1 MFKPDVDNL
10 ANLCGAGT
18 FSCMRG
24 LVNATRIPALLVASA
39 LLAGCATL
47 FDDPDDIPFENEAP
61 RTPTPVVSTP
71 AATPTASTTT
81 TTTEVEEFARDPNLN
96 LNDPD
101 AYVLGNGDSISI
113 LVFDETDLTMDAQIG
128 DSGEINYSYLGALQ
142 VSGKTPVQLERE
154 ITSALKD
161 GFLVNPSVNV
171 TIKEYRPFFITG
183 EVGRPG
189 SYSYQPGLT
198 LEKAI
203 SIAGGLTDRASSRR
217 MYVVRA
223 DAPNQDDKKRLKM
236 SSPVG
241 PGDVIEISEGFF

>member
-1 MFKPDVDNL
+1 MHRFVNI
-10 ANLCGAGT
+10 
-18 FSCMRG
+18 MR
-24 LVNATRIPALLVASA
+24 LPALLLGSM

-47 FDDPDDIPFENEAP
+47 FDDPDDIPYENEVP
-61 RTPTPVVSTP
+61 KTTTPVVSKPKPETN
-71 AATPTASTTT
+71 TGTAQPVA
-81 TTTEVEEFARDPNLN
+81 EVEEFARDPNLN

-142 VSGKTPVQLERE
+142 VTGKTPVQLERE

-161 GFLVNPSVNV
+161 GYLVNPSVNV

-189 SYSYQPGLT
+189 SYAYQPGLT

-203 SIAGGLTDRASSRR
+203 SIAGGLTDRASNRR

-223 DAPNQDDKKRLKM
+223 DSPDQDEKKRIRL